1 MGKRW
6 YFNQEKGASMIFQ
19 NIKMAL
25 ISIRSAKMRSFLT
38 MLGIIIGVFAVL
50 VMIGIGDGVKSQVS
64 SQVSSLGSNLLT
76 VTSGQIGGSGGTTA
90 KNGQQQKG
98 GGGFNF
104 ASSVGTS
111 TLTNQDVTTIEQTKN
126 VVSTA
131 PFNIVSSNVVYQD
144 LSTSSPFIT
153 GTTANFSDVRQL
165 KFESGEFFTTKDNDN
180 STKVAVL
187 GADTKQNLFG
197 DVDAIGKEIGIRG
210 QKFVVVG
217 VTKKSDTGSGFGAS
231 SDDIVYIPINTANQ
245 VTNSNQI
252 FRILVQVN
260 DPKNITS
267 TQNAI
272 KDELKQNHSGQEDFS
287 VLTQE
292 DLLSTFNTI
301 LDLLTAFVVAI
312 ASISLLV
319 GGIGI
324 MNIML
329 VTVSERTRE
338 IGIRKAIGATSGNIL
353 SQFLIEAVILSV
365 IGGLLG
371 LGLSYL
377 AGLVVKKFAGI
388 TPVFSLKALLL
399 ALGVSLF
406 VGVVFGVAPAIK
418 AARKRPIQ
426 ALKAL

>member
-1 MGKRW
+1 
-6 YFNQEKGASMIFQ
+6 MILQ

-25 ISIRSAKMRSFLT
+25 ISIKSAKLRSFLT

-64 SQVSSLGSNLLT
+64 GQVSSLGTNLLT
-76 VTSGQIGGSGGTTA
+76 VASGQIGGTSSSA
-90 KNGQQQKG
+90 KNGQQQSG
-98 GGGFNF
+98 GGSFNF
-104 ASSVGTS
+104 SSAVGTS
-111 TLTNQDVTTIEQTKN
+111 TLTLQDVDSISKVKHVSEVAPYN
-126 VVSTA
+126 VVS
-131 PFNIVSSNVVYQD
+131 SVVTYDQ
-144 LSTSSPFIT
+144 LSTSTPTIS
-153 GTTANFSDVRQL
+153 GTTASYATIRQL
-165 KFESGEFFTTKDNDN
+165 KLDKGQFFSSSDNTDAA
-180 STKVAVL
+180 KVAVI

-197 DVDAIGKEIGIRG
+197 EGDAIGKQIGIRG
-210 QKFVVVG
+210 QKFTVVG
-217 VTKKSDTGSGFGAS
+217 VVQKSDAGAGFGAS
-231 SDDIVYIPINTANQ
+231 SDDIIYIPINTANKVTGSSQ
-245 VTNSNQI
+245 V
-252 FRILVQVN
+252 FRIFVSVDN
-260 DPKNITS
+260 PENITA
-267 TQNAI
+267 TQDAI
-272 KDELKQNHSGQEDFS
+272 KGVLKTNHGGQEDFS
-287 VLTQE
+287 VLTQK

-301 LDLLTAFVVAI
+301 LDLLTTFVVAI

-353 SQFLIEAVILSV
+353 SQFLIEAIILSV
-365 IGGLLG
+365 LGGLLG
-371 LGLSYL
+371 LLLSYL
-377 AGLVVKKFAGI
+377 AGLLVQRFAGI
-388 TPVFSLKALLL
+388 TPVFSIKALVL

>member
-1 MGKRW
+1 
-6 YFNQEKGASMIFQ
+6 MIYQ

-50 VMIGIGDGVKSQVS
+50 VMIGIGDGVKAQVTG
-64 SQVSSLGSNLLT
+64 QVSSLGSNLLT
-76 VTSGQIGGSGGTTA
+76 VTSGQIGSGSSSA

-98 GGGFNF
+98 GGSFNF
-104 ASSVGTS
+104 ASSIGTS
-111 TLTNQDVTTIEQTKN
+111 TLTQKDVDSIRTTKN
-126 VVSTA
+126 VSDVAPLNIISSVVSYA
-131 PFNIVSSNVVYQD
+131 S
-144 LSTSSPFIT
+144 LSTSTPIIF
-153 GTTANFSDVRQL
+153 GTTPSYSGIRQL
-165 KFESGEFFTTKDNDN
+165 KFDNGAFFTTDDNE
-180 STKVAVL
+180 KIAQVAVI
-187 GADTKQNLFG
+187 GADTKQNIFG
-197 DVDAIGKEIGIRG
+197 EEMAIGKEIVVRG
-210 QKFVVVG
+210 QKFTVVG
-217 VTKKSDTGSGFGAS
+217 VTKKSDTGGGFGAS
-231 SDDIVYIPINTANQ
+231 SDDIIYIPINTANKITDSKQ
-245 VTNSNQI
+245 VY
-252 FRILVQVN
+252 RIVAQVN
-260 DPKNITS
+260 EAQNIS
-267 TQNAI
+267 SVQAAVNSAI
-272 KDELKQNHSGQEDFS
+272 KDNHGGQQDFS

-301 LDLLTAFVVAI
+301 LDLLTTFVVAI
-312 ASISLLV
+312 AAISLLV

-353 SQFLIEAVILSV
+353 WQFLIEAVILSV
-365 IGGLLG
+365 FGGLLG

-377 AGLVVKKFAGI
+377 AGLLVQKFAGI
-388 TPVFSLKALLL
+388 TPIFSVKALVL

>member
-1 MGKRW
+1 
-6 YFNQEKGASMIFQ
+6 MIFQ

-25 ISIRSAKMRSFLT
+25 ISIKSAKLRSFLT

-50 VMIGIGDGVKSQVS
+50 TMIAIGDGVKSQVS
-64 SQVSSLGSNLLT
+64 GEVSSLGSNLLT
-76 VTSGQIGGSGGTTA
+76 ITSGQLTGSSSTA
-90 KNGQQQKG
+90 KNGQQQKTSG
-98 GGGFNF
+98 GSLNF
-104 ASSVGTS
+104 ASSVGSS
-111 TLTNQDVTTIEQTKN
+111 TLTEKDVSSIEATKN
-126 VVSTA
+126 VTQTA
-131 PFNIVSSNVVYQD
+131 PYNVVSSVITYGN
-144 LSTSSPFIT
+144 LSTSSPFIL
-153 GTTANFSDVRQL
+153 GTTPNYTDLRQL
-165 KFESGEFFTTKDNDN
+165 KFDSGQFFTRSNND
-180 STKVAVL
+180 TAARVAVI

-197 DVDAIGKEIGIRG
+197 ETDALGKEITIRG
-210 QKFVVVG
+210 KAFTIVG
-217 VTKKSDTGSGFGAS
+217 VIKKSDSGAGFGAS
-231 SDDIVYIPINTANQ
+231 SDDIVYIPINTANA
-245 VTNSNQI
+245 VTDSKQI
-252 FRILVQVN
+252 FRIAVEVNKAENISSVQ
-260 DPKNITS
+260 
-267 TQNAI
+267 QAI
-272 KDELKQNHSGQEDFS
+272 KDVLKTNHGGQEDFS

-301 LDLLTAFVVAI
+301 LDLLTTFVVAI

-353 SQFLIEAVILSV
+353 SQFLIEAIILSV
-365 IGGLLG
+365 LGGLLG
-371 LGLSYL
+371 LLLSYL
-377 AGLVVKKFAGI
+377 AGLLIKRFAGI
-388 TPVFSLKALLL
+388 TPVFSLKALVL